1 MITLLILFY
10 LQGIVCAI
18 TATTFVLSLVALFC
32 SIILYCEREAL
43 TDVSKSLIRWGLIFL
58 SVSVLTPS
66 KDTLS
71 VAIGLYAT
79 SEVIEAVSHNDLAK
93 KALEAINVQLDS
105 LVKTDAK
112 K

>member
-1 MITLLILFY
+1 MITLLILLY
-10 LQGIVCAI
+10 LQGIVAAI
-18 TATTFVLSLVALFC
+18 SFSTLTLSILSGVLGFIIFVNKERLCEDSKRLFRC
-32 SIILYCEREAL
+32 
-43 TDVSKSLIRWGLIFL
+43 GLILL
-58 SVSVLTPS
+58 SVSIFTPS

-79 SEVIEAVSHNDLAK
+79 SEVIEVVSHSDLAK